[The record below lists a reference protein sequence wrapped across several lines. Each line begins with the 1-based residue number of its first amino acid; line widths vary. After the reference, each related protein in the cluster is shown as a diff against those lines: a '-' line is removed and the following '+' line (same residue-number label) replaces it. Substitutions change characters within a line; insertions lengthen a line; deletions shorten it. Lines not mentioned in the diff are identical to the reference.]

1 MGTQRRISTP
11 SSIAVVHTSRWTRS
25 ISSSSTVRRPTSIT
39 GQAFEA
45 LQHLVDAGKIRY
57 FGVSVEK
64 VEEALKA
71 IECQGVTSVKII
83 FNMLR
88 HRPAELLFREVAAR
102 GVAVVVRVPLASGLL
117 SGKYN
122 RSSTFTPDDHR
133 NYNRHGDAFDVGETF
148 SGLPYEVGL
157 AAVEEIRSLVPEGWT
172 MAQMALRWIL
182 QFDAVSTVIPGAKSA
197 EQAAA
202 NAAAADLP
210 PLDDATMDAIADIYS
225 RHARRHVHDR
235 W

>member
-1 MGTQRRISTP
+1 M
-11 SSIAVVHTSRWTRS
+11 
-25 ISSSSTVRRPTSIT
+25 
-39 GQAFEA
+39 
-45 LQHLVDAGKIRY
+45 
-57 FGVSVEK
+57 
-64 VEEALKA
+64 KA